1 MQRSKPEAMRP
12 DGSRSEG
19 TPSPS
24 ERAERRSKRFL
35 LTFLGACKK
44 VSRRK
49 GETVSGRY
57 RSNGYVLKKYVAADI
72 HPPHPSPLPQGGE
85 GEREQIFMQF
95 KISARLG
102 HLLRNSDTFCAALA
116 KCCSWVKPEALSG
129 FKS

>member
-1 MQRSKPEAMRP
+1 MRP

-49 GETVSGRY
+49 GETVGGRY
-57 RSNGYVLKKYVAADI
+57 RSNGYVLKKYVAAEID
-72 HPPHPSPLPQGGE
+72 PPHPSPPETSDRPQGGE
-85 GEREQIFMQF
+85 GKGSR
-95 KISARLG
+95 SLSGSGSRLTLKKLD
-102 HLLRNSDTFCAALA
+102 HLLRGTGQMLFMR
-116 KCCSWVKPEALSG
+116 KT
-129 FKS
+129 